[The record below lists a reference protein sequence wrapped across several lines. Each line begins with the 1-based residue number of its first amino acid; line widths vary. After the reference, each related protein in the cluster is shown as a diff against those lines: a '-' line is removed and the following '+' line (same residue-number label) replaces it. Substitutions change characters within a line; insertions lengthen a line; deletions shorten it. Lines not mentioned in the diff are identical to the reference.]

1 MTAELRIIQQG
12 IYDGKEAALASL
24 HRLFHRR
31 LFSFSKTITRS
42 AEDSEEIVED
52 IFVKLW
58 SNRHQVMS
66 IVNLQVYLY
75 VAIKNRS
82 LNVLEKKSRELVHAS
97 FDDLDIDLASLA
109 PDPHKLLVTADMMK
123 KMQVAIDSLPPRCK
137 MIFRLIR
144 EDGLPYREVA
154 EILNISVNTI
164 DVQMA
169 IAVKK
174 ICQALHTATGFNAI
188 QFRQHLMR

>member
-1 MTAELRIIQQG
+1 MTAELRILQQG

-31 LFSFSKTITRS
+31 LFSFSKSITRS

-58 SNRHQVMS
+58 SNRLQIMN
-66 IVNLQVYLY
+66 IDNLQVYLY
-75 VAIKNRS
+75 VAVKNRS
-82 LNVLEKKSRELVHAS
+82 LNALEKKSRELIHSS

-109 PDPHKLLVTADMMK
+109 PDPHKLLVTAEMMK
-123 KMQVAIDSLPPRCK
+123 KMQLAIDSLPPRCK

-144 EDGLPYREVA
+144 EDGLPYKEVA

-174 ICQALHTATGFNAI
+174 ICKALQAETGFNALV
-188 QFRQHLMR
+188 FRQRIMG